1 MYGRRIYGLCI
12 SAQLLET
19 MALRRETRLAAPGN
33 PRFTDFS
40 IEPRLASAAIGQS
53 RGSSA
58 GQLRGECGTSSA
70 LVRRKWVEPRLA
82 ALVGPV
88 YIRDRSFKG

>member
-1 MYGRRIYGLCI
+1 MYGRKIYSLCI

-19 MALRRETRLAAPGN
+19 AALRRETRLAAPDKA
-33 PRFTDFS
+33 PVHWLLDF
-40 IEPRLASAAIGQS
+40 LS

-58 GQLRGECGTSSA
+58 DQLRGECGTSSA

-88 YIRDRSFKG
+88 YIRDWSFKG

>member
-1 MYGRRIYGLCI
+1 MGNAARRSWQSRGSLTFPLNRGL
-12 SAQLLET
+12 
-19 MALRRETRLAAPGN
+19 RLPARG
-33 PRFTDFS
+33 
-40 IEPRLASAAIGQS
+40 ES

-58 GQLRGECGTSSA
+58 GQLHGECGTSSA
-70 LVRRKWVEPRLA
+70 LVRREWVEPRLA

>member
-1 MYGRRIYGLCI
+1 MYERMIYGLCI
-12 SAQLLET
+12 SDKLLET
-19 MALRRETRLAAPGN
+19 QMGNAACGSWQSRGSLTSRLNRGLRLPAM
-33 PRFTDFS
+33 
-40 IEPRLASAAIGQS
+40 GQS